1 MRKQKSDPKILGL
14 RALAFLAS
22 DPEAMGA
29 FLGQCGADID
39 TVRDRANDP
48 EFLGFVLDHLMTEDE
63 SVIAFAA
70 AEGIDP
76 LEVIHARTLLPGGD
90 TPDWT

>member
-1 MRKQKSDPKILGL
+1 MRKQKIDAKTIGL
-14 RALAFLAS
+14 RALTFLAA
-22 DPEAMGA
+22 DPEAMGV
-29 FLGQCGADID
+29 FLGQCGADIE
-39 TVRDRANDP
+39 TVRHRANDP

-63 SVIAFAA
+63 SVIAFAS

-76 LEVIHARTLLPGGD
+76 SEVSQARAMLPGGD